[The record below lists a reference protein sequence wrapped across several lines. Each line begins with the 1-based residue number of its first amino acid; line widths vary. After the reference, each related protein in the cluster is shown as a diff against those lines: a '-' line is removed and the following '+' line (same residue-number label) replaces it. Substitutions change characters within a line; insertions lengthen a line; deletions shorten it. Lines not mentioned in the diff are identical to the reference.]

1 MQIRKFGPEMIFINK
16 IYVMFINV
24 RLKLLL
30 IFQTQFIST
39 LAAFLPGTVRWRK
52 ILEAVRAAL
61 RTRDPSSRGRRSP
74 TKA

>member
-1 MQIRKFGPEMIFINK
+1 MQIRKFGPGMIFINK

-39 LAAFLPGTVRWRK
+39 LAAFQPGTVQWRK
-52 ILEAVRAAL
+52 ILEAVRTVL
-61 RTRDPSSRGRRSP
+61 RTRDPSSRGRRSQ
-74 TKA
+74 TRA